1 MTIAELYRRVNELDI
16 KSNLPIAVAETSYA
30 IAELNKLQLSEGK
43 YRTGEYLN
51 PLYSNPFYANYKQ
64 GLNSTPPSGVPDL
77 RLTGSFYDAFHV
89 NLDGMYYEIDSTDN
103 KSEELKEKYSD
114 DIFGLSEE
122 NKAIYALEYLF
133 DEIAKYITSETGL
146 GFSNV

>member
-30 IAELNKLQLSEGK
+30 ISELNKLQLSEGK

-89 NLDGMYYEIDSTDN
+89 LHLLPHT
-103 KSEELKEKYSD
+103 
-114 DIFGLSEE
+114 
-122 NKAIYALEYLF
+122 
-133 DEIAKYITSETGL
+133 
-146 GFSNV
+146 